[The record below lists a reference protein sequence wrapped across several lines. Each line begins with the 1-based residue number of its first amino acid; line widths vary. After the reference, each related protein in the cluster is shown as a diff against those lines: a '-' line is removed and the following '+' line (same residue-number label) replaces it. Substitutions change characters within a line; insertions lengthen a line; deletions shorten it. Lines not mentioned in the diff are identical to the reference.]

1 MVPITCSVANYLE
14 PSQREVEHGMVRGR
28 YREEGLWELG
38 TYLLRC
44 SVLSGTSTPLRS
56 IRLTCLHSYFGYNT
70 ERNVVMRA

>member
-1 MVPITCSVANYLE
+1 
-14 PSQREVEHGMVRGR
+14 MVRGR